1 MKKQINCSICKNL
14 YPNQDFAKYY
24 QGIVCRDC
32 ETRSLNIDGNPPS
45 FNSINDSGEN
55 PIFIDSIRCIRR
67 YRFGG
72 FITMVEEVN
81 NGPKLIDV
89 KWNKLSRSPD
99 GNIIGFQEDGGVYIF
114 MYRDYPFYIGTSEK
128 GHLNSRLKKHASY
141 YKTNQ
146 RTYLNTDY
154 FNEFSPWTDG
164 LALLDEKEFFENV
177 FVPKISI
184 EKAKSNFKTFQ
195 SLEKSFSFWKG
206 LEIYFGAISDSDKKT
221 IVTLE
226 KNLQIA
232 LQNIYFD
239 KHKKD
244 LFIPETTST
253 FFGKVEAGNFM
264 NDYLFEFD
272 LNSISDTSLATNVFP
287 RIEKEIPYYLKLK

>member
-1 MKKQINCSICKNL
+1 MKKQINCCICKTL
-14 YPNQDFAKYY
+14 FPNQDFAKYY

-32 ETRSLNIDGNPPS
+32 ETRSLNIDGKPPL

-55 PIFIDSIRCIRR
+55 PIFIDGIRCIRR

-72 FITMVEEVN
+72 FISMVEEVN

-89 KWNKLSRSPD
+89 KWNKLKRSTE
-99 GNIIGFQEDGGVYIF
+99 GKIIDFQEEGGVYIF
-114 MYRDYPFYIGTSEK
+114 IYRDYPFYVGTSEK

-141 YKTNQ
+141 YKSNQ
-146 RTYLNTDY
+146 RTYLNTEY
-154 FNEFSPWTDG
+154 FDKFSPWTDG
-164 LALLDEKEFFENV
+164 LALLEEKEFFDNV
-177 FVPKISI
+177 FVPKISL
-184 EKAKSNFKTFQ
+184 EKSKYSSNIFQ

-206 LEIYFGAISDSDKKT
+206 LEIYFGAISASDKKT

-232 LQNIYFD
+232 LQNIYFT

-244 LFIPETTST
+244 LFIPGTIST

-264 NDYLFEFD
+264 NDYFFEFD
-272 LNSISDTSLATNVFP
+272 LTNISDSPLAKNVFP
-287 RIEKEIPYYLKLK
+287 IIEKEIPYYLKLK